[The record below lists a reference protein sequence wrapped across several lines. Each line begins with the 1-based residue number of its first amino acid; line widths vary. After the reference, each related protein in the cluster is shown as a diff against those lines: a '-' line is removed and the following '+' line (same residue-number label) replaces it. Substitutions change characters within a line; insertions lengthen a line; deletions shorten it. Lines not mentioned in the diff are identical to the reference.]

1 MKILITNAVPLNGG
15 DEALLRGLIESL
27 QTRWPQSTIT
37 TLCNHLELT
46 RQHLP
51 DLPVAADL
59 EFASN
64 GSLRETSALYRQ
76 ADIVLSAPGGF
87 LHDFYPLEERLR
99 GFEVALALRKPLIL
113 LGQSLGPFWKPSS
126 LRRLPDVLNR
136 VSRICVR
143 DHASKEH
150 LLQAGVNPAKI
161 SETADA
167 AFLWRR
173 LAPELFKPKDGPVR
187 IVGLCFRA
195 WPLDDTVAVR
205 DTLAKADQLARF
217 LLQDPARELRF
228 ISTCQGIPGYVDDSQ
243 LALQLVQRLPPE
255 LARRCQLNRARL
267 APRALIRALG
277 DCDAFIGMRLHGCIL
292 SMLGGTPAM
301 GLGYEQKTREI
312 FHQLGLESSQVSFER
327 NAPAWLQCAEN
338 FLADA
343 ARIRALL
350 PVALDRACAQAQLNL
365 DAIAQC
371 LAPERSGQRPA
382 VQPQSEWKDL
392 VGKYD
397 VPHLR
402 LRQVALLVQQVAPR
416 QVVDLGC
423 ATGQL
428 HELCTGIEY
437 VGCDFVAPEKG
448 VSFPFYQCDFN
459 RQLLPA
465 DLRELETIVCSG
477 LLEYIED
484 LPKFLVE
491 LRSRLKIS
499 GYFIATY
506 FNMNHV
512 SRIWA
517 LLRGNSFPVRPDW
530 RGFYS
535 PRDFNR
541 LVEAAGFEL
550 VQSVPMKHSLAPAA
564 PVNETVTYPPRLPRL
579 RPWSGL
585 LAHQIL
591 LLAKCKSTQ
600 TPVLPEIDQLIPP
613 GCTFILVDEAQL
625 PANYF
630 AARQP
635 IPFLEKDGQYWG
647 TPEDDETAIRE
658 CERLRKAGA
667 AFIVFAPPAF
677 WWLDYYGDFHLHLQS
692 HYRCLLRNESLVI
705 FDLRPL

>member
-1 MKILITNAVPLNGG
+1 MNILISNSVPLNGG
-15 DEALLRGLIESL
+15 DEALLRALVESL
-27 QTRWPQSTIT
+27 KERWPQCTVT
-37 TLCNHLELT
+37 ALCNNLELT

-51 DLPVAADL
+51 DLTLASDL

-64 GSLRETSALYRQ
+64 GSLREVSALYRQ

-113 LGQSLGPFWKPSS
+113 LGQSLGPFWNPAS
-126 LRRLPDVLNR
+126 LRRLPEVLNR

-161 SETADA
+161 CQTADA

-187 IVGLCFRA
+187 TVGLCFRA
-195 WPLDDTVAVR
+195 WPLDDTVAVQ
-205 DTLAKADQLARF
+205 DTLAKAEQLARF
-217 LLQDPARELRF
+217 LLQDSARELLF
-228 ISTCQGIPGYVDDSQ
+228 LSTCQGIPGYVDDSQ
-243 LALQLVQRLPPE
+243 IALRIVERLPTE
-255 LARRCQLNRARL
+255 LAQRCRVNRARL
-267 APRALIRALG
+267 GPRALIRALG
-277 DCDAFIGMRLHGCIL
+277 DCDAFIGMRLHACIL
-292 SMLGGTPAM
+292 SLLGGTPAM

-312 FHQLGLESSQVSFER
+312 FHQLGLESCQVPFEH
-327 NAPAWLQCAEN
+327 NAASWLQCAEN
-338 FLADA
+338 FLADS
-343 ARIRALL
+343 ARLRARL
-350 PVALDRACAQAQLNL
+350 PEALDQACRQAELNL
-365 DAIAQC
+365 DAVAQC
-371 LAPERSGQRPA
+371 LAPERRSQRLAP
-382 VQPQSEWKDL
+382 QPQSEWRDL
-392 VGKYD
+392 AAKYD

-402 LRQVALLVQQVAPR
+402 LRQVALLVQQVAP
-416 QVVDLGC
+416 QQILDLGC

-428 HELCTGIEY
+428 RELCPGIEY
-437 VGCDFVAPEKG
+437 VGCDFVAPEKSVG
-448 VSFPFYQCDFN
+448 FPFYQCDFN

-477 LLEYIED
+477 LLEYIGH
-484 LPKFLVE
+484 LPEFLAQ
-491 LRSRLKIS
+491 LRSRLKPS
-499 GYFIATY
+499 GYLIATY

-517 LLRGNSFPVRPDW
+517 LLRGKSFPVRPDW

-535 PRDFNR
+535 PRDFRRR
-541 LVEAAGFEL
+541 LEAAGFEL
-550 VQSVPMKHSLAPAA
+550 VRSVPMNHSLESAA
-564 PVNETVTYPPRLPRL
+564 SVDETVGCPLRLPRL
-579 RPWSGL
+579 RPWSAL
-585 LAHQIL
+585 LAHQFL
-591 LLAKCKSTQ
+591 FLAKRTATP
-600 TPVLPEIDQLIPP
+600 TPVLPEIDQLLPP

-630 AARQP
+630 AGRQP

-667 AFIVFAPPAF
+667 GFIVFAPPAF

-692 HYRCLLRNESLVI
+692 HYRCLLRNESFVI
-705 FDLRPL
+705 FDLRPV